1 MGHCLFVT
9 LAANRNFLGCCNGT
23 LRCAGP
29 QQRQGQCTSWRGRTH
44 AGISIQLGIARQR
57 LIPRREART
66 RNPACSQTIQQH
78 PENFHAKNAFN
89 KLSLAWFKSPLEAVF
104 IVVKISAVPVT
115 ASERGIVRV
124 SGCASMVYSSSPGRV
139 LRSIFRF
146 RVSGF
151 KSMLRRTPPCALLKK
166 TC

>member
-1 MGHCLFVT
+1 MVRRRY
-9 LAANRNFLGCCNGT
+9 NN
-23 LRCAGP
+23 
-29 QQRQGQCTSWRGRTH
+29 
-44 AGISIQLGIARQR
+44 IQKSFTQKAR
-57 LIPRREART
+57 L
-66 RNPACSQTIQQH
+66 
-78 PENFHAKNAFN
+78 N
-89 KLSLAWFKSPLEAVF
+89 KLSLAWYRSPLEAVF

-151 KSMLRRTPPCALLKK
+151 KSMLRRTPPCALKQ